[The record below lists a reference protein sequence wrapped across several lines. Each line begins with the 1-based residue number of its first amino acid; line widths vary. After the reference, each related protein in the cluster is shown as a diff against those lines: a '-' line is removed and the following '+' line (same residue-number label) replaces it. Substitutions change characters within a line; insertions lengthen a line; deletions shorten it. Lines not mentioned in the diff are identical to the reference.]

1 MQLIQLSAVIIALC
15 VALAL
20 AVVVWRGRVR
30 RLNRENPEA
39 RYRRDIQ
46 ALKRRRRNP
55 VTGLRSEDVWEA
67 GVPSDAPHSRAKKA
81 AAWVALSS
89 VGGCGCGG
97 GCGGCGGC
105 GCGG

>member
-1 MQLIQLSAVIIALC
+1 MSTQLGAVIIALG

-20 AVVVWRGRVR
+20 AAVALLAWCGRVR

-39 RYRRDIQ
+39 RYRSDIQ
-46 ALKRRRRNP
+46 ALKRRRQTS
-55 VTGLRSEDVWEA
+55 VKDLRSDDVWSA
-67 GVPSDAPHSRAKKA
+67 GAASESSYSRSKKA
-81 AAWVALSS
+81 AAWVALESI
-89 VGGCGCGG
+89 G

>member
-1 MQLIQLSAVIIALC
+1 MQLRQLSAVIVAVG
-15 VALAL
+15 VALAV

-30 RLNRENPEA
+30 RLSRENPEA
-39 RYRRDIQ
+39 RYRQNIQ
-46 ALKRRRRNP
+46 ALKRRRRIP

-67 GVPSDAPHSRAKKA
+67 GAPSDAPHSRAKKA
-81 AAWVALSS
+81 TAWVAMGA
-89 VGGCGCGG
+89 VG

>member
-1 MQLIQLSAVIIALC
+1 MQLTVIVAVG
-15 VALAL
+15 VALAV
-20 AVVVWRGRVR
+20 AVLVWRWRVR

-39 RYRRDIQ
+39 RYRQNIQ
-46 ALKRRRRNP
+46 ALKRRRPIP

-67 GVPSDAPHSRAKKA
+67 GAPSDAPQSRAKKA
-81 AAWVALSS
+81 TAWVTA
-89 VGGCGCGG
+89 GAAG

>member
-1 MQLIQLSAVIIALC
+1 MQVTQLSAATIALG

-20 AVVVWRGRVR
+20 AVLVMLVWRGRVR
-30 RLNRENPEA
+30 RLSRECPEA
-39 RYRRDIQ
+39 RYRRNIQ
-46 ALKRRRRNP
+46 ALRRRRRIP

-67 GVPSDAPHSRAKKA
+67 GAPSDVPHSRAKKA
-81 AAWVALSS
+81 TAWVAMGA
-89 VGGCGCGG
+89 VG